1 MEKLRIIPNDSG
13 SRKYKFTIA
22 IPPEQTNHAVIL
34 VHGLATHADHI
45 KRIEQE
51 ISPETESFIRRLNPF
66 KKREKIDLTQWT
78 YVHGEYPSLSNTAT
92 ITWTTQK
99 NKIVAQPNSRE
110 IKIAHFALS
119 TYARQANR
127 KLTEVI
133 LTLSKPTLR

>member
-13 SRKYKFTIA
+13 ARKYKFTIA
-22 IPPEQTNHAVIL
+22 IPPEETNHTVIF

-45 KRIEQE
+45 NRIKQE
-51 ISPETESFIRRLNPF
+51 IGPKPESFIKKLNPF

-78 YVHGEYPSLSNTAT
+78 YVHGEYPSFSETAT

-99 NKIVAQPNSRE
+99 NKIVTQPTPRE
-110 IKIAHFALS
+110 LKIAHFALA
-119 TYARQANR
+119 TYAKQAKR

-133 LTLSKPTLR
+133 LTLSKPTL